1 MSTKVS
7 LPPSVARFT
16 PGASVL
22 ALLTLVLV
30 LLPLACAHPHSSR
43 LTDLCEGG
51 DVTARVA
58 LVIDSVATVGGEELA
73 RLKGER
79 FDIAIGL
86 FNDKLEPTRCADRS
100 GEASV
105 EIGDLP
111 DELASA
117 ASKASTAHWRVDSLS
132 VVIELNHGVRDNN
145 LSLSLPL
152 DGSDG
157 RWTLSRFPGVVAE
170 GRLIRE

>member
-1 MSTKVS
+1 MSTNVGS
-7 LPPSVARFT
+7 SRS
-16 PGASVL
+16 GASLARGAVRLALAAAGL
-22 ALLTLVLV
+22 ALL
-30 LLPLACAHPHSSR
+30 PAACAHRTSSQ
-43 LTDLCEGG
+43 LTDLCEGEN
-51 DVTARVA
+51 VATRVV
-58 LVIDSVATVGGEELA
+58 LVIDSVATVGGDELA

-79 FDIAIGL
+79 FDIVVNL
-86 FNDKLEPTRCADRS
+86 FNQLEPTSCPARS

-117 ASKASTAHWRVDSLS
+117 ASKDGTAHWRIDSLAA
-132 VVIELNHGVRDNN
+132 VVELNHGVRDNN
-145 LSLSLPL
+145 LSFSLPL

-157 RWTLSRFPGVVAE
+157 HWTLSRFPGVVAE

>member
-1 MSTKVS
+1 MI
-7 LPPSVARFT
+7 
-16 PGASVL
+16 
-22 ALLTLVLV
+22 LV
-30 LLPLACAHPHSSR
+30 LLPLSCAHPHSSR
-43 LTDLCEGG
+43 LTDLCEGD

-86 FNDKLEPTRCADRS
+86 FNALEATRCADRS

-157 RWTLSRFPGVVAE
+157 HWTLSRFPGVVAE

>member
-1 MSTKVS
+1 M
-7 LPPSVARFT
+7 
-16 PGASVL
+16 VL
-22 ALLTLVLV
+22 A
-30 LLPLACAHPHSSR
+30 LLPLACAHPRSSQ
-43 LTDLCEGG
+43 LTDLCEG
-51 DVTARVA
+51 DNVTARVA
-58 LVIDSVATVGGEELA
+58 LVIDSVATVGGDELA

-79 FDIAIGL
+79 FDIAVNL
-86 FNDKLEPTRCADRS
+86 FNSLEPTSCAARS

-105 EIGDLP
+105 DIGDLP

-117 ASKASTAHWRVDSLS
+117 ASKSSTAHWRIDSLS
-132 VVIELNHGVRDNN
+132 VVVELNHGVRDNN

-157 RWTLSRFPGVVAE
+157 EWTLSRFPGVVAE

>member
-1 MSTKVS
+1 MSTNLGWS
-7 LPPSVARFT
+7 RRRARS
-16 PGASVL
+16 ASAALLFALAAAGL
-22 ALLTLVLV
+22 ALL
-30 LLPLACAHPHSSR
+30 PIACAHHPSSR
-43 LTDLCEGG
+43 LTDLCEGD
-51 DVTARVA
+51 DVAARVV
-58 LVIDSVATVGGEELA
+58 LVIDSVATVGGGELA

-79 FDIAIGL
+79 FDIVVNL
-86 FNDKLEPTRCADRS
+86 FNGLQPTSCAGSS

-117 ASKASTAHWRVDSLS
+117 ASGNGTAHWRIDSLAA
-132 VVIELNHGVRDNN
+132 VVELNRGVRDNN
-145 LSLSLPL
+145 LSFSLPL

-157 RWTLSRFPGVVAE
+157 HWTLSRFPGVVAE

>member
-1 MSTKVS
+1 
-7 LPPSVARFT
+7 
-16 PGASVL
+16 
-22 ALLTLVLV
+22 
-30 LLPLACAHPHSSR
+30 
-43 LTDLCEGG
+43 
-51 DVTARVA
+51 VA
-58 LVIDSVATVGGEELA
+58 LVIDSVATVGGDELA
-73 RLKGER
+73 RMKNER
-79 FDIAIGL
+79 FDIAVNL
-86 FNDKLEPTRCADRS
+86 FNQLEPTSCADRS

-117 ASKASTAHWRVDSLS
+117 ASKAGTAHWRVDSLA
-132 VVIELNHGVRDNN
+132 VVVELNHGVRDNN

-157 RWTLSRFPGVVAE
+157 HWALSRFPGVVAQ

>member
-1 MSTKVS
+1 LSTNIGS
-7 LPPSVARFT
+7 SRPGTRFAPT
-16 PGASVL
+16 
-22 ALLTLVLV
+22 ALLFALAAVCLA
-30 LLPLACAHPHSSR
+30 LLPLACAQSTSSQ
-43 LTDLCEGG
+43 LTDLCEG
-51 DVTARVA
+51 DNVA
-58 LVIDSVATVGGEELA
+58 TSVVLVIDSVATVGGDELA

-79 FDIAIGL
+79 FDIVVNL
-86 FNDKLEPTRCADRS
+86 FNQLQPTACPARS

-117 ASKASTAHWRVDSLS
+117 ASKASTAHWRIDSLA
-132 VVIELNHGVRDNN
+132 VVVELNRGVADNN

-157 RWTLSRFPGVVAE
+157 HWTLSRFPGVVAE
-170 GRLIRE
+170 GRLLRE

>member
-1 MSTKVS
+1 VLFAVGLAF
-7 LPPSVARFT
+7 LPI
-16 PGASVL
+16 
-22 ALLTLVLV
+22 
-30 LLPLACAHPHSSR
+30 ACAHRTSSR
-43 LTDLCEGG
+43 LTDLCEGSN
-51 DVTARVA
+51 VA
-58 LVIDSVATVGGEELA
+58 ANVVLVIDSVATVGGDELS

-79 FDIAIGL
+79 FDIVVNL
-86 FNDKLEPTRCADRS
+86 FNQLEPASCPERS

-105 EIGDLP
+105 ELGDLP

-132 VVIELNHGVRDNN
+132 VVVELNHGVADNN
-145 LSLSLPL
+145 LSFSLPL

-157 RWTLSRFPGVVAE
+157 HWTLSRFPGVVAE